1 MKFATNFLLVFI
13 ALWIGD
19 PDMSAVAQDA
29 LPEQGAEAKLFAV
42 EIKVGPGWDN
52 AKTPN
57 EQAYFKE
64 HSANL
69 KRLREEGHI
78 VMGARYSD
86 IGLLII
92 SAETKEAVETM
103 MEQDPSMTAQTFV
116 FAVHEINVFYPGH
129 VQGE

>member
-57 EQAYFKE
+57 EE
-64 HSANL
+64 
-69 KRLREEGHI
+69 
-78 VMGARYSD
+78 
-86 IGLLII
+86 
-92 SAETKEAVETM
+92 
-103 MEQDPSMTAQTFV
+103 FV
-116 FAVHEINVFYPGH
+116 HLPVWRKIDGDDLFHDRDMRFEP
-129 VQGE
+129 